1 MGCFF
6 IPRKE
11 SEMTKTKMKMAE
23 LTPLEAV
30 KRLAELKA
38 LDIPDTLKIVDVES
52 GEFENDKNSLVR
64 FGKLICA
71 DSEAYEALKVVG
83 KEELLTLQTVKIK
96 QFDGTDLSPYVGKT
110 LKTVG
115 FDFEFQKKN
124 RFGDLEGVCFKVALD
139 EIELA

>member
-1 MGCFF
+1 
-6 IPRKE
+6 
-11 SEMTKTKMKMAE
+11 MTKTKMKMTE
-23 LTPLEAV
+23 ITPLEAV

-38 LDIPDTLKIVDVES
+38 LDIPDTLKVVDAES
-52 GEFENDKNSLVR
+52 GEFENDKNGLIR

-71 DSEAYEALKVVG
+71 DSEAYEALKAVG

-110 LKTVG
+110 LKTAG